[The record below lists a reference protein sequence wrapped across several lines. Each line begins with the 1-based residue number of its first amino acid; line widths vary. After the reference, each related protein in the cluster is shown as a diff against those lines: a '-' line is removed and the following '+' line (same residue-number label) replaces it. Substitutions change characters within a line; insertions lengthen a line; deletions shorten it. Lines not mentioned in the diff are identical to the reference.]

1 MSASIS
7 LVLVIILVALVFDFI
22 NGFHDSA
29 NSIATVVSTRVLS
42 PGVAVLWAAFF
53 NFIAAF
59 TVGTAVAKTIGK
71 GLIDPS
77 VVDPSVVLGA
87 LVGAIV
93 WNLVTWY
100 FGLPSSSS
108 HALMGGFGG
117 AAVAKAGAVALIGSG
132 WVKPLLFIVISPLL
146 GMTLALLLT
155 VALSWAL
162 RRHHPGPLDTV
173 FRRLQLLSAG
183 LYSLSHGA
191 NDAQK
196 TMGIIVS
203 LLVASQALF
212 AEQAG
217 MLRHLHLV
225 SADHIPMWIVLAAHA
240 AIALG
245 TAAGGWRIIKTLGHK
260 NAAIIYENSSYGK
273 TLSSIFIDEFK
284 KLGGTIVA
292 EEVIEKGGRDFRSQI
307 TRIAARKPP
316 VTVTYAYY
324 AEGGLIVRQAAEL
337 GLKTQF
343 ISHGSIQN
351 QSFAEIAGPAADGF
365 ISGSP
370 RWDDNDPQVKAFI
383 ERFKKKY
390 NREPDLYGPYF
401 YDAVRLYAA
410 AIEKGGYSKEGI
422 AKGLKSLKDFPGV
435 NGKMSFDQGNVVLLP
450 LRFVK
455 FEGGKWVPIKK

>member
-1 MSASIS
+1 MKARNVLLSALAFAGALHASGFAHAQAAKGEPYKIG
-7 LVLVIILVALVFDFI
+7 IILPMTGTTADYGADFNRGALLAEEEI
-22 NGFHDSA
+22 NAAGGIKGRPIKLVHGDSK
-29 NSIATVVSTRVLS
+29 NS
-42 PGVAVLWAAFF
+42 PKDGVAEFRRLVE
-53 NFIAAF
+53 IEK
-59 TVGTAVAKTIGK
+59 VPAVISTMTGVIVPQFP
-71 GLIDPS
+71 LSRETNTPMIC
-77 VVDPSVVLGA
+77 
-87 LVGAIV
+87 VGAI
-93 WNLVTWY
+93 T
-100 FGLPSSSS
+100 PEIRK
-108 HALMGGFGG
+108 GG
-117 AAVAKAGAVALIGSG
+117 
-132 WVKPLLFIVISPLL
+132 P
-146 GMTLALLLT
+146 
-155 VALSWAL
+155 
-162 RRHHPGPLDTV
+162 TV
-173 FRRLQLLSAG
+173 FSNYPLA
-183 LYSLSHGA
+183 
-191 NDAQK
+191 DDEEK
-196 TMGIIVS
+196 EI
-203 LLVASQALF
+203 
-212 AEQAG
+212 AEY
-217 MLRHLHLV
+217 
-225 SADHIPMWIVLAAHA
+225 
-240 AIALG
+240 
-245 TAAGGWRIIKTLGHK
+245 IIKTLGHK

-273 TLSSIFIDEFK
+273 TLSAIFIEEFK
-284 KLGGTIVA
+284 KLGGTILA

-383 ERFKKKY
+383 ERFRKKY

-422 AKGLKSLKDFPGV
+422 LKGLKQLKDFPGV
-435 NGKMSFDQGNVVLLP
+435 NGRMSFDHGNVVLLP

>member
-1 MSASIS
+1 MKVRSVLLSALALAGMLHASGFAHAQPAKGEPYRIG
-7 LVLVIILVALVFDFI
+7 IILPMTGTTADYGADFNRGAMLAEEEINAAGGIGGRPIKLVH
-22 NGFHDSA
+22 GDSK
-29 NSIATVVSTRVLS
+29 NS
-42 PGVAVLWAAFF
+42 PKDGVAEFRRLVEIEKVPAAISTMTGVIVPQFPLSRET
-53 NFIAAF
+53 NTPMIC
-59 TVGTAVAKTIGK
+59 
-71 GLIDPS
+71 
-77 VVDPSVVLGA
+77 
-87 LVGAIV
+87 VGAI
-93 WNLVTWY
+93 T
-100 FGLPSSSS
+100 PEIRK
-108 HALMGGFGG
+108 GG
-117 AAVAKAGAVALIGSG
+117 
-132 WVKPLLFIVISPLL
+132 P
-146 GMTLALLLT
+146 
-155 VALSWAL
+155 
-162 RRHHPGPLDTV
+162 TV
-173 FRRLQLLSAG
+173 FSNYPLADDEEKEIAE
-183 LYSLSHGA
+183 Y
-191 NDAQK
+191 
-196 TMGIIVS
+196 II
-203 LLVASQALF
+203 
-212 AEQAG
+212 
-217 MLRHLHLV
+217 R
-225 SADHIPMWIVLAAHA
+225 
-240 AIALG
+240 
-245 TAAGGWRIIKTLGHK
+245 TLGHK

-307 TRIAARKPP
+307 TRIAALKPP

-422 AKGLKSLKDFPGV
+422 LKGLKSLKDFPGV
-435 NGKMSFDQGNVVLLP
+435 NGKMSLDQGNVVLLP